1 MEVSALPTD
10 KVYEKRLGD
19 GSPVTLRLG
28 AYKQLRITVTGPG
41 EVRITAPSRVGVRA
55 ALAFANEH
63 LGWIERHRAEV
74 IAHAGAAPQ
83 FTAGERVRLWGET
96 YPLRVAAGKP
106 GAVFDGE
113 CVTITVPEGSDAAER
128 RAALGQLYRREL
140 TEAIPPLIAKYA
152 ALLDVEPPAWS
163 LRDMRTRYGSCTAA
177 RKTVRFSLI
186 LAEKPHECLE
196 YVVAHELTH
205 LRIHG
210 HGADFHALVRS
221 VYPDEQRARALL
233 RQS

>member
-1 MEVSALPTD
+1 MPAD
-10 KVYEKRLGD
+10 KLYEKRLGD
-19 GSPVTLRLG
+19 GSPVTIRLG

-41 EVRITAPSRVGVRA
+41 EVRVTAPSRVGVRA

-63 LGWIERHRAEV
+63 LGWIERHRSEV
-74 IAHAGAAPQ
+74 LARAQATPQ
-83 FTAGERVRLWGET
+83 YIDGERVRLWGTE
-96 YPLRVAAGKP
+96 YPLRVATGKS
-106 GAVFDGE
+106 GAAFDGK
-113 CVTITVPEGSDAAER
+113 CVTISVPEGADAAAR

-140 TEAIPPLIAKYA
+140 SEAIPPLVAKYA
-152 ALLDVEPPAWS
+152 LLLGVDAPEWS

-186 LAEKPHECLE
+186 LAEKPPECLE

-210 HGADFHALVRS
+210 HGADFHALVQS
-221 VYPDEQRARALL
+221 VYPDEQRARELL
-233 RQS
+233 RRS